1 MDGDIRG
8 RIAKLRRVI
17 EHKRRAKQNFDAEA
31 LELSVL
37 LDEISQIRGGVKMTP
52 TQKIMNIRG

>member
-1 MDGDIRG
+1 MDGDTRG

-31 LELSVL
+31 LELAVL
-37 LDEISQIRGGVKMTP
+37 LDEYSQIRGAKMTP

>member
-1 MDGDIRG
+1 MDGDTRG

-31 LELSVL
+31 MELATL
-37 LDEISQIRGGVKMTP
+37 LDEISQIRGVKSSP